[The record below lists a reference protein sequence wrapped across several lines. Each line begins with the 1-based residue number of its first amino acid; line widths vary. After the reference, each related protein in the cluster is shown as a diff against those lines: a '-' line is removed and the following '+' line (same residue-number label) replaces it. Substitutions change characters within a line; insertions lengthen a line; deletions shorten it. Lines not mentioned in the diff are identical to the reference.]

1 MMAFRLCVQ
10 RYGRLPQEIVV
21 DHGPEFG
28 SVYFEA
34 LLAQCFVTKIERPAG
49 QPRFGSVIER
59 LFGTTTSE
67 FLNQLRGNT
76 QASKVPRQMTRE
88 VDPKRLAVWTLER
101 FAVRLS
107 EYVYEVYDVME
118 HPALFMSPREAYAQ
132 GMELAGA
139 RSHRVIA
146 YSQLRGHVA
155 VRDRILNLPLARE
168 RGKKSTDPAE
178 WLEMRDAVSY
188 ALDLLRVKAV
198 CIDEAQ
204 HLLQADAAHKPSIQL
219 DWLKSLTNRSHL
231 LYILVGNFSL
241 YDFCH
246 LNGQLARRVREEQF
260 ARYHLESQA
269 DAMEFTSA
277 LKALLEQVPLQ
288 VDIPEMLTHWKWF
301 GEWSIGC
308 IGILG
313 DWVVETA
320 ATLCRAGESVLTL
333 EALAKHALKPAQR
346 LKLET
351 EARTGEF
358 KIEEA
363 KKESEHELQRL
374 LGRLS
379 LIPGSSLQH
388 PSLSNG
394 ATRREPPSSSRSSSR
409 IERAAHRDPVGE
421 QVLAATSA
429 KCSYVGRIE
438 VSSRQFQETGTTCVE
453 CPTCGAR
460 RTLKSPKDQPHFPS
474 HPKRLSPPR
483 NRERRWRVQNQ
494 SWKLVED

>member
-1 MMAFRLCVQ
+1 MRSL
-10 RYGRLPQEIVV
+10 
-21 DHGPEFG
+21 
-28 SVYFEA
+28 
-34 LLAQCFVTKIERPAG
+34 
-49 QPRFGSVIER
+49 
-59 LFGTTTSE
+59 
-67 FLNQLRGNT
+67 
-76 QASKVPRQMTRE
+76 
-88 VDPKRLAVWTLER
+88 
-101 FAVRLS
+101 
-107 EYVYEVYDVME
+107 
-118 HPALFMSPREAYAQ
+118 HPALESRLAALQQYKIKHASLEKMDILLMNAIEEHTSYSILALYGPSGVGKSTVMKRIAERCREEEPDSSVVPVVVVQASPEDIGRASRLDFYRQ
-132 GMELAGA
+132 VL
-139 RSHRVIA
+139 H
-146 YSQLRGHVA
+146 QLRGHVA
-155 VRDRILNLPLARE
+155 VRDRILNLHLARE

-204 HLLQADAAHKPSIQL
+204 HLMQADAAHKPSIQL
-219 DWLKSLTNRSHL
+219 DWLKSLTNRSNL

-260 ARYHLESQA
+260 CRYHLENQA
-269 DAMEFTSA
+269 DAVEFTSA
-277 LKALLEQVPLQ
+277 LKALLEQIPLQ

-308 IGILG
+308 IGILS

-320 ATLCRAGESVLTL
+320 ATLCRAGETVLTL
-333 EALAKHALKPAQR
+333 ESLAKHALKPAQR

-374 LGRLS
+374 LGRPSMIL
-379 LIPGSSLQH
+379 GSSPHH

-409 IERAAHRDPVGE
+409 IERTAYRDPVGE
-421 QVLAATSA
+421 QVLAASSA

-474 HPKRLSPPR
+474 HPRRLSPPPKG
-483 NRERRWRVQNQ
+483 ERRWIVQEQN
-494 SWKLVED
+494 WKLVED